1 MATNIKN
8 SLALAL
14 MIASML
20 SGVFL
25 SAKKPAAK
33 LETWQMDPLLKRN
46 LWEITPQEFLDE
58 KLFKWTSTAKN
69 MLRYSAAEFPR
80 KITLF
85 DIELAECLISIK
97 DKKVAAMKFLFYSR
111 GDKGA
116 IGKEEYGN
124 MLSTVDTAINKDFG
138 KSTELPPKRLMT
150 RMSIYQREWIKEPYK
165 LRLIWSYMGNL
176 DVNSRV
182 EFTPEYIS
190 LVISNSNKDD
200 APKRVDIDKDPRDK
214 YALNV
219 KRTDDG
225 DVYIDNV
232 PMVDQGRKGYCVAAT
247 SERVLKYFGQDV
259 DQHVIAQISGTT
271 ADRGTQLDNLFDAMN
286 DVERKLGIN
295 VKSLYR
301 YKPPQNI
308 AEIKKIINSYNRIAK
323 KEKQAQIRMSD
334 ITEGR
339 RVYTSRAFNM
349 MKKDVWLKTRV
360 EMEKNDMRR
369 FQRDIVK
376 YINKG
381 YPCVWSVML
390 GLVKEKEIPQARGG
404 HQRLI
409 IGYNEKKNTIIYSD
423 SWGQG
428 HEKKEM
434 DIDDAW
440 GITQSLDLYLPRC
453 GRYNY

>member
-1 MATNIKN
+1 MAANIKN

-14 MIASML
+14 MIVSMF

-25 SAKKPAAK
+25 SAKKTAAP
-33 LETWQMDPLLKRN
+33 TAAWQMDPLLERN
-46 LWEITPQEFLDE
+46 LWEIPPQEFLDG
-58 KLFKWTSTAKN
+58 KLFKWTSAAQN

-80 KITLF
+80 KITFF
-85 DIELAECLISIK
+85 DIELAECLVSVK
-97 DKKVAAMKFLFYSR
+97 DKKVSAMKFLFYSR
-111 GDKGA
+111 GDKGV

-124 MLSTVDTAINKDFG
+124 MLSTVDAALNKDFG

-150 RMSIYQREWIKEPYK
+150 RMSIYQREWEKEPYK
-165 LRLIWSYMGNL
+165 LRLTWSYMGNL
-176 DVNSRV
+176 DVNSKV
-182 EFTPEYIS
+182 EFAPEYIS
-190 LVISNSNKDD
+190 LVISDSNKDD
-200 APKRVDIDKDPRDK
+200 SSKRVDIDKDPRDK

-271 ADRGTQLDNLFDAMN
+271 ADRGTQLDNLFNAMN

-323 KEKQAQIRMSD
+323 KEKQEQIRMSD

-349 MKKDVWLKTRV
+349 MKKDIWLKTRV

-390 GLVKEKEIPQARGG
+390 GLVKEKEIPQAGGG

-434 DIDDAW
+434 DIEGAW
-440 GITQSLDLYLPRC
+440 GITQSLDLYLPRG